1 MMKILPRIIRPM
13 SNVVL
18 VMWRKTEVELTS
30 VMFRRKKKKFLVSER
45 EKISC
50 VLIHSKVRKVLKKFI
65 LRSSTAGFLPFL
77 PLFSGDDCFL
87 IDPGGVGA
95 SFFFCLCTLLPLS
108 LSLII
113 IIYIFFFLVRT
124 SLMGKVGDGFLGMPF
139 CRDFFFEEK
148 EFEIVAYVLWFV

>member
-18 VMWRKTEVELTS
+18 VMCRKTEVELTS
-30 VMFRRKKKKFLVSER
+30 VMFKRKR
-45 EKISC
+45 EKKNSVREEKIRC

-95 SFFFCLCTLLPLS
+95 LLFLLVHPSPSLSLLCVSFFFFLKQLEPL
-108 LSLII
+108 
-113 IIYIFFFLVRT
+113 
-124 SLMGKVGDGFLGMPF
+124 
-139 CRDFFFEEK
+139 
-148 EFEIVAYVLWFV
+148 